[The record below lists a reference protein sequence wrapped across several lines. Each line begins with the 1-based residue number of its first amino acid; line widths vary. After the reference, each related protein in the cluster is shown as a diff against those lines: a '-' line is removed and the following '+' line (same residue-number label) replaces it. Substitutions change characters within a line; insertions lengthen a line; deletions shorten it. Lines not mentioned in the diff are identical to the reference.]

1 MIRAAL
7 VALGVLT
14 AQVATASDCE
24 SLDFDGARFTA
35 CTVDMQSSDVR
46 LFLRD
51 PEGEVYGTFT
61 RLQAGLP
68 DGVSLNLAMNAGMF
82 HEDLSPVGLYIE
94 DGAEVMR
101 LVTRDGP
108 GNFGLLPN
116 GVLCISDD
124 RADVIESL
132 RFAERTPDCR
142 FATQSGPMLV
152 IDGGLHPRFREHSA
166 SLNIRNGVGVSAD
179 GRRLV
184 LAISDEPVNFHTS
197 RVSSATGWPRRTRFT
212 STAACR
218 DCMRRGSTGR
228 ISAFRSGRSSG
239 SSKPIPPLTAPT
251 AKDSRSAFSDPAAV
265 GAEGHG
271 YGTQEKGARH
281 LRLGS
286 GRQTR
291 RCDLHLRRE
300 QGALGLRCKKG
311 RARGTLD
318 PDATGLLPVAL
329 GEATKT
335 IAYLGDVL
343 KGYDFTVRWG
353 SRRTTDDAEGE
364 VIETSDARPSEA
376 EIVAALPQ
384 FTGDI
389 RQVPPQF
396 SAVKVDGNR
405 AYDMARAGETME
417 LAARDLYVD
426 DLSLLSC
433 PDADHAE
440 LRFVCGSGGYVR
452 SIARDLGRVLGCLG
466 HVVTLRRA
474 GWGPSTSRMRCRS
487 TGSTR
492 WPRHADIDD
501 LSRPV
506 ALGLSDLPELR
517 TTAEGAARLKNG
529 NPGHVLPGDAH
540 YGDLAWASL
549 DGQPVA
555 VGRFR
560 AGELHP
566 ERVFNL

>member
-1 MIRAAL
+1 M
-7 VALGVLT
+7 
-14 AQVATASDCE
+14 
-24 SLDFDGARFTA
+24 AR
-35 CTVDMQSSDVR
+35 R
-46 LFLRD
+46 
-51 PEGEVYGTFT
+51 
-61 RLQAGLP
+61 
-68 DGVSLNLAMNAGMF
+68 
-82 HEDLSPVGLYIE
+82 
-94 DGAEVMR
+94 
-101 LVTRDGP
+101 
-108 GNFGLLPN
+108 
-116 GVLCISDD
+116 
-124 RADVIESL
+124 
-132 RFAERTPDCR
+132 
-142 FATQSGPMLV
+142 
-152 IDGGLHPRFREHSA
+152 
-166 SLNIRNGVGVSAD
+166 
-179 GRRLV
+179 
-184 LAISDEPVNFHTS
+184 
-197 RVSSATGWPRRTRFT
+197 
-212 STAACR
+212 
-218 DCMRRGSTGR
+218 
-228 ISAFRSGRSSG
+228 
-239 SSKPIPPLTAPT
+239 
-251 AKDSRSAFSDPAAV
+251 
-265 GAEGHG
+265 
-271 YGTQEKGARH
+271 
-281 LRLGS
+281 
-286 GRQTR
+286 
-291 RCDLHLRRE
+291 
-300 QGALGLRCKKG
+300 KKG
-311 RARGTLD
+311 RDISGWVLVDKPAGVTSTSVVNKVRWAFDAKKAGHAGTLD

-353 SRRTTDDAEGE
+353 QQTTTDDAEGE

-466 HVVTLRRA
+466 HVVTLRRSWVGA
-474 GWGPSTSRMRCRS
+474 FDIEDAVPLDRIDALAKT
-487 TGSTR
+487 
-492 WPRHADIDD
+492 PDIDD